1 MTTPLDIPPYSL
13 IMIKPLTVGRKQAPA
28 ILEYILQLCP
38 VSLRFFREWE
48 ICPTTW
54 RALYDDKDIA
64 DVNILTSL
72 PGIGRKAWVGLFT
85 HKDRVSDPYP
95 HLIDISG
102 INDTSNLNNSSIRS
116 IWRTRTTTPHGSDT
130 VIHISDPKRVKLEA
144 DLLLYNFRE
153 VDV

>member
-1 MTTPLDIPPYSL
+1 MTSQVDVPPYSV

-28 ILEYILQLCP
+28 ILDYILQTCP

-48 ICPTTW
+48 ICATTW
-54 RALYDDKDIA
+54 RALYADKDLA

-72 PGIGRKAWVGLFT
+72 PGIGRTAWIGLFT
-85 HKDRVSDPYP
+85 HKDRISDPYP
-95 HLIDISG
+95 VISELCG
-102 INDTSNLNNSSIRS
+102 KTDLNNSSIRS

-130 VIHISDPKRVKLEA
+130 VIHIADPKRVKLEA
-144 DLLLYNFRE
+144 DLLLYNFKE